1 MKLKNV
7 TIYVSPF
14 AKWIHKKF
22 FKIIKKK
29 IQIKLNNVTI
39 YLIHWLNIFHL
50 TNGIIEILKKKKKT
64 KSNSIVK
71 KLLLIHLPN
80 ECFLANRIKKI
91 F

>member
-39 YLIHWLNIFHL
+39 QLIHWLNIFHL
-50 TNGIIEILKKKKKT
+50 TNGLIEIFKKKKR
-64 KSNSIVK
+64 
-71 KLLLIHLPN
+71 PN
-80 ECFLANRIKKI
+80 QTQL
-91 F
+91 